1 MTEMI
6 TIFSTNTI
14 DSLLIRKTV
23 KLNKQ
28 IKYDNKQKSKNTFS
42 NVYLL
47 KNKWNR
53 VGNEKDANQLPIGNL
68 LEKESDSLN

>member
-28 IKYDNKQKSKNTFS
+28 IKYDNK
-42 NVYLL
+42 
-47 KNKWNR
+47 
-53 VGNEKDANQLPIGNL
+53 
-68 LEKESDSLN
+68 